1 MSPVHFFHCI
11 LCLINPIICIFLCV
25 FFQFSQM
32 HTGFC
37 FSPFSHCPPPHPPGG
52 FVSQTLEC
60 AIWVWIDSHCMLR
73 LRLSGEISLLLPLF
87 IKNSSS
93 PISSIYVLDSIYTF
107 RYYLAK
113 LFIGFFFLSPTRRW
127 VPWRQ
132 NSSYLHSTTPCLANG
147 SHSTG
152 NRSLKPVFVRCSYI
166 LIEMRVKVPT
176 SWSYYKDKMWWCMQS
191 T

>member
-1 MSPVHFFHCI
+1 
-11 LCLINPIICIFLCV
+11 
-25 FFQFSQM
+25 M

-87 IKNSSS
+87 IKNSSL

-176 SWSYYKDKMWWCMQS
+176 SWSYCKIKCDDVCKALS
-191 T
+191 TVFGTLVISLHQWQLVRGTGHVLGP